1 MVFLLVV
8 LDVSVRRET
17 ICNCLVRIS
26 IERTT
31 SKDNLLM
38 LVLHKWCTTGYL
50 PVLS

>member
-8 LDVSVRRET
+8 LDVSERHET
-17 ICNCLVRIS
+17 IYNCLVRIS

-38 LVLHKWCTTGYL
+38 LVLHKWCTTGCL